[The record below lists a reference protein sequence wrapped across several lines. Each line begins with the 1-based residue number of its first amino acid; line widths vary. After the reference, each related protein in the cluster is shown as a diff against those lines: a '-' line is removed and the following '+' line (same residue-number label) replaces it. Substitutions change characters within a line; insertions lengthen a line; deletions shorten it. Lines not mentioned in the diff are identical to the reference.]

1 MVNEKKLAVP
11 AEAAEAKDVRRI
23 DVRTLLDGQRELLLE
38 HEGQTY
44 HLRITA
50 NGKLILT
57 K

>member
-1 MVNEKKLAVP
+1 MPIGSTTAKEREKPRPKEIAV
-11 AEAAEAKDVRRI
+11 A
-23 DVRTLLDGQRELLLE
+23 TLLGDSREVVLIHNGE
-38 HEGQTY
+38 RY